1 MKIVVIS
8 DTHQPR
14 GSRALPER
22 CVAEL
27 LRADLIVHAGDVVS
41 AGFLGELRAFGPV
54 GAVHGNMDDAELRAG
69 LPERRVV
76 DAGGVRIGMLHDP
89 GPATGREAR
98 LAVAFPGCA
107 AVVYGHTHVP
117 QVERYGGVWI
127 LNPGSPTERR
137 RAPTRGLI
145 RLDADGGALEAEFVA
160 LP

>member
-1 MKIVVIS
+1 VRIVVIS

-14 GSRALPER
+14 GSRGLPER

-27 LRADLIVHAGDVVS
+27 RRSDLILHAGDVVS
-41 AGFLGELRAFGPV
+41 AGFLRELRALGPV
-54 GAVHGNMDDAELRAG
+54 EAVHGNMDDAELRAA

-76 DAGGVRIGMLHDP
+76 EAGGVRIGMLHDP
-89 GPATGREAR
+89 GPAAGRETR
-98 LAVAFPGCA
+98 LAAAFPGCA
-107 AVVYGHTHVP
+107 AVVYGHTHLP
-117 QVERYGGVWI
+117 QVERRGGVWI

-145 RLDADGGALEAEFVA
+145 RLDVDGGALEVEFVA